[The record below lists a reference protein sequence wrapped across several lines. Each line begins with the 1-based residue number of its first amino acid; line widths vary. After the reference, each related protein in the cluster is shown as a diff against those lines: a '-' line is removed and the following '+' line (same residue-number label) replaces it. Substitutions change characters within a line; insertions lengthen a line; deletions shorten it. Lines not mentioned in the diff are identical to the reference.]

1 MPIYYSS
8 TPLAGVN
15 FYQTYM
21 TPPVIGLQQTAS
33 KMALGT
39 RVVGNLNTQ
48 WLFGQ
53 SGTVAIA
60 QNVTTTLDPVTF
72 IVGTGGAVGKSPI
85 AIPANSGAWFEVSGA
100 TLNLTALE
108 AEPERHA
115 GESDADYHVRVVAAH
130 AAVGENP
137 DGTKLTVA
145 HVSATGAVPA
155 PAKK

>member
-1 MPIYYSS
+1 
-8 TPLAGVN
+8 
-15 FYQTYM
+15 M

-53 SGTVAIA
+53 SGTAAIA
-60 QNVTTTLDPVTF
+60 QNVATTLDPVTF

-108 AEPERHA
+108 AEPVRHA
-115 GESDADYHVRVVAAH
+115 GESDADYKARVVAAH

-137 DGTKLTVA
+137 DGTKLTVSNVTHPATPAAAA
-145 HVSATGAVPA
+145 HSPAQSGTHPPA
-155 PAKK
+155 PQRK